1 MNVVIVSIP
10 NESERNKKMRIR
22 NAFGELF
29 CLRSNLSNNDI
40 ISA

>member
-1 MNVVIVSIP
+1 MKIFIVSIP
-10 NESERNKKMRIR
+10 NEEERKKNMRFL
-22 NAFGELF
+22 NGFEEFF